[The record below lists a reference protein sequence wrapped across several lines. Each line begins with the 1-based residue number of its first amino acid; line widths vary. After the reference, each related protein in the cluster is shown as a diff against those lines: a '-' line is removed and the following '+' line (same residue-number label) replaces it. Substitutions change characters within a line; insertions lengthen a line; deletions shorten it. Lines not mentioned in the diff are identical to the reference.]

1 MSAAS
6 LEVVN
11 DIIGDLEKS
20 SGGGRGHA
28 ATDTRSCMDCGE
40 GEADPASRMSSD
52 LRRSLLLPS
61 SPKVAGGGGGGR
73 SMVVPSKTSR
83 SLVVDVHIPPADS
96 EGAVGGAA
104 AAAEQEEV
112 STI

>member
-20 SGGGRGHA
+20 SGSRGGA

-40 GEADPASRMSSD
+40 GEADSASKMSSD

-61 SPKVAGGGGGGR
+61 SPKVGGGGGR

-104 AAAEQEEV
+104 APAEQEEV
-112 STI
+112 STV

>member
-20 SGGGRGHA
+20 SGGGRGRA
-28 ATDTRSCMDCGE
+28 ADTRSCMDCGE
-40 GEADPASRMSSD
+40 GEADSASKMSSD

-61 SPKVAGGGGGGR
+61 SPKVTGGGGR
-73 SMVVPSKTSR
+73 CMVVPSKTSR

-112 STI
+112 STV